1 MEEHKLGAQCG
12 IFSPASRKQTFVDK
26 VWKVTGRKNLFV
38 KECIIETQIWVVQP
52 GKSGWQ
58 WDLKNKINTRC

>member
-1 MEEHKLGAQCG
+1 MKHKPGAQCG
-12 IFSPASRKQTFVDK
+12 VFSLAGRKQTFVDK
-26 VWKVTGRKNLFV
+26 VEKSTGKKNLFV
-38 KECIIETQIWVVQP
+38 KEYIETQIWVVQL